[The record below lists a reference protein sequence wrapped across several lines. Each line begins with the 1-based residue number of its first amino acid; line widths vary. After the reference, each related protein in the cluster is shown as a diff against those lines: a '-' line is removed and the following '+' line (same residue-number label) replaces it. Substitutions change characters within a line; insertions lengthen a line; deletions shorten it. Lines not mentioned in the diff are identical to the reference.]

1 MATAHRYPRYI
12 GYIYGTTCNHLKL
25 LLANRAIRKFKLD
38 PNAKEFN
45 PLNFDTAPA
54 TAHVV
59 TTRASPVSPD
69 SASVQAATSYSVLYI
84 STQQGIPPS
93 SDSHSEMKSPLFI
106 G

>member
-1 MATAHRYPRYI
+1 MATAHRYI
-12 GYIYGTTCNHLKL
+12 GCIYGTTCNHLKL

-54 TAHVV
+54 TAHAV

-69 SASVQAATSYSVLYI
+69 SASVRVATSYSV
-84 STQQGIPPS
+84 
-93 SDSHSEMKSPLFI
+93 PLH
-106 G
+106 